1 MNFAK
6 RHAEVEEV
14 KGFLGVDLVGCG
26 DELKLR
32 VWDLADS
39 LNCEPHQWGI
49 LRAGLPGQARWCR
62 SAMGLVSE
70 DREDVAARPV
80 LLGAAKDPK
89 DRDRVAPSPGMQAV
103 RRETVPPSLRWLH
116 DVGDRGAT
124 SKPGEG
130 DQLLQASGAQK
141 RDMGDESHFLVRM
154 VIRGVADFG
163 ISMMKSRIMKHD
175 YIVKC
180 PGVAWYIGCVL
191 EYPNLAIVT
200 EHLIGSLPES
210 SEEVWDNRGCCRKS
224 RERDPVAGS
233 VHLPDTRLVVRM
245 AAVLLQPQY
254 INGIAL
260 KAALRLKPP
269 LIHRD
274 LKTQNLVRCI
284 PRRTETEGRKVRC
297 RFQVPV
303 SGFDDTL
310 AGTPRTLE
318 SGDSRLWTSIFSALG
333 REQRWAES
341 CHFLQTLRESRHK
354 HLDTIVYNAVI
365 KACERSSQWL
375 QALQCLW
382 ELQMNKLQPDLVTF
396 NTIISALQKGHR
408 WQKALLMMDQVTSPD
423 AVTCS
428 AVVQACERGG
438 RWDLALKYFLEAR
451 AQDESLR
458 LDLIAVNAAVNALSR
473 SKAPGV
479 LLQDPK
485 SLWRQAFQLW
495 NALVDRGLQGD
506 LITSNTLANAGGV
519 TWLASLRVLATWR
532 RRALQVDSLGI
543 SATLGQAVDW
553 RLGLALFTAATVDG
567 TADLVLQNAL
577 CTLLE
582 RQDQWQRSLRF
593 DTEQDMDL
601 VAGACLLSAC
611 ARGKLWAEAL
621 STAQRLRSAGLE
633 GNAML
638 GTSALTALE
647 DHWRRASR
655 LLDFLQLGQ
664 PNMVHIATLLMGDAS
679 RSAWNMAL
687 ARFPRHEEMVTKRMS
702 GPVARNCALVAMKKA
717 WSWSLQLLEAVTP
730 DVVSFNSAMESCGPL
745 GGQWDFALLL
755 LEVSQR
761 TSTSNCLGAPP
772 GDDCR
777 RAGSIQA
784 FQAP

>member
-1 MNFAK
+1 M
-6 RHAEVEEV
+6 
-14 KGFLGVDLVGCG
+14 
-26 DELKLR
+26 
-32 VWDLADS
+32 
-39 LNCEPHQWGI
+39 CE
-49 LRAGLPGQARWCR
+49 
-62 SAMGLVSE
+62 
-70 DREDVAARPV
+70 AASW
-80 LLGAAKDPK
+80 GAAAHGHQ
-89 DRDRVAPSPGMQAV
+89 RVPAQEPQ
-103 RRETVPPSLRWLH
+103 ESLKELTRYLC
-116 DVGDRGAT
+116 
-124 SKPGEG
+124 
-130 DQLLQASGAQK
+130 Q
-141 RDMGDESHFLVRM
+141 
-154 VIRGVADFG
+154 FG
-163 ISMMKSRIMKHD
+163 KSRH
-175 YIVKC
+175 
-180 PGVAWYIGCVL
+180 WQ
-191 EYPNLAIVT
+191 E
-200 EHLIGSLPES
+200 
-210 SEEVWDNRGCCRKS
+210 
-224 RERDPVAGS
+224 
-233 VHLPDTRLVVRM
+233 
-245 AAVLLQPQY
+245 
-254 INGIAL
+254 AL
-260 KAALRLKPP
+260 
-269 LIHRD
+269 
-274 LKTQNLVRCI
+274 
-284 PRRTETEGRKVRC
+284 
-297 RFQVPV
+297 
-303 SGFDDTL
+303 
-310 AGTPRTLE
+310 
-318 SGDSRLWTSIFSALG
+318 
-333 REQRWAES
+333 
-341 CHFLQTLRESRHK
+341 
-354 HLDTIVYNAVI
+354 
-365 KACERSSQWL
+365 
-375 QALQCLW
+375 
-382 ELQMNKLQPDLVTF
+382 
-396 NTIISALQKGHR
+396 
-408 WQKALLMMDQVTSPD
+408 ALLWQ
-423 AVTCS
+423 
-428 AVVQACERGG
+428 
-438 RWDLALKYFLEAR
+438 

-755 LEVSQR
+755 LEAMQHRRSSPTLVSLSTYFNIQLSGCTPWRRLSESRIHSGLPGSLTVAGACQR
-761 TSTSNCLGAPP
+761 CGQWRQALLALHQADADVTTFHARMTAALHSTKERVGEDSDGVLKEAWRSSLGHLLLLQAATLRKDLVTLNLGLAALGAGQRWGQALCWLLESCSRVLHSADAVDQVTYGALLGARFPSALALKLLERMKQQDLEPNAVIHSAVLGACERDGNLAAVP
-772 GDDCR
+772 GSVGALAQ
-777 RAGSIQA
+777 AGTALNS
-784 FQAP
+784 